1 MKYHKK
7 YKPYARR
14 ANGSERSES
23 MRIAFRLALYQASGK
38 PFYVLVQRGF
48 PNLAIEVGMS
58 KRDVMSLPC
67 PVAFGRSTFRAW
79 ASRIQKHA
87 RG

>member
-1 MKYHKK
+1 MKYYKK
-7 YKPYARR
+7 YKPYARL

-23 MRIAFRLALYQASGK
+23 MRIAFRLAFYQERGK

-48 PNLAIEVGMS
+48 PNLAIEVGSS
-58 KRDVMSLPC
+58 KRDVMSKPC
-67 PVAFGRSTFRAW
+67 PVAFHSFTFRAW
-79 ASRIQKHA
+79 ANAIQKHA

>member
-7 YKPYARR
+7 YKPYARL

-23 MRIAFRLALYQASGK
+23 FRIAFRLAFYQELGK

-48 PNLAIEVGMS
+48 PNLAIEVGSS
-58 KRDVMSLPC
+58 KRDVMRKHHLVRMKRC
-67 PVAFGRSTFRAW
+67 TFRAW
-79 ASRIQKHA
+79 ANAIQKFS